1 MIVQSFHVREWIIL
15 TKVVEDVFSIG
26 VLSFNFSLDLFFIIS
41 GEVIKAKRF
50 FERGHVNP
58 PIAVDD
64 AFVEDSMDVV
74 GRGVRCSIISHCCE

>member
-1 MIVQSFHVREWIIL
+1 
-15 TKVVEDVFSIG
+15 
-26 VLSFNFSLDLFFIIS
+26 
-41 GEVIKAKRF
+41 
-50 FERGHVNP
+50 VNP